1 MSRLSMTLYSKL
13 DRSDAPAL
21 FLRFALA
28 ASFLSAVADRFGVL
42 GAYGSPNVAWG
53 DFTHFAAYTARL
65 TPYVPQQMVL
75 ALAWLATLL
84 EIVSAI
90 WLLIGWKSHWGA
102 LLGGGLLLAFA
113 LSMAFTLG
121 VKAPLDFSV
130 FTAAAGAFYLAKRN
144 WPQT

>member
-1 MSRLSMTLYSKL
+1 LSTTLSSKL
-13 DRSDAPAL
+13 NRPDAPAL
-21 FLRFALA
+21 FLRLALA
-28 ASFLSAVADRFGVL
+28 ASFLSAVADRFGVW

-53 DFTHFAAYTARL
+53 DFAHFAAYTARL
-65 TPYVPQQMVL
+65 TPYAPHQTVL

-90 WLLIGWKSHWGA
+90 WLIIGWKIHWGA
-102 LLGGGLLLAFA
+102 LLGGALLLVFA

-121 VKAPLDFSV
+121 AKAPLDFSV
-130 FTAAAGAFYLAKRN
+130 FTAAAAALYLAKHN